1 MRKQDGCEPWDRV
14 EGAPRAPPVSPKA
27 VNASEEFLG
36 QRDDDARRASHV
48 AESVLVLVL
57 GHLAD
62 EFGAVG
68 AQASDSVVD
77 ASDCKHDAPETQR
90 VWRCDRWFDLDQFWI
105 AKLRQL
111 KLPVP
116 IWGPH
121 HNDVDLDTFEPV
133 DAVHPRALDR
143 RLAFDRH
150 APRGEKSDSGCK
162 VVDDDADVIQSLDRH
177 APNIAEAVRGAH
189 QDREWDAVGVDHKMG
204 DGFVRRT
211 KARKQNFSWTICR
224 IPVRPF
230 DYMVKA

>member
-1 MRKQDGCEPWDRV
+1 MGSRRRSAW
-14 EGAPRAPPVSPKA
+14 GATGFSGA
-27 VNASEEFLG
+27 VNASEEFLS

-62 EFGAVG
+62 EFGAIG

-77 ASDCKHDAPETQR
+77 AFDCKHDAPEAQR
-90 VWRCDRWFDLDQFWI
+90 VRRCDRRFDLDQLWI

-111 KLPVP
+111 KPPVP

-143 RLAFDRH
+143 RLAFERH
-150 APRGEKSDSGCK
+150 AERGEKSDRGCE
-162 VVDDDADVIQSLDRH
+162 VVDDDADVVQSLDRH
-177 APNIAEAVRGAH
+177 VPRSRRGRA
-189 QDREWDAVGVDHKMG
+189 
-204 DGFVRRT
+204 RRSRPT
-211 KARKQNFSWTICR
+211 VLASWTWLMGMKSRTCLGDLE
-224 IPVRPF
+224 V
-230 DYMVKA
+230 